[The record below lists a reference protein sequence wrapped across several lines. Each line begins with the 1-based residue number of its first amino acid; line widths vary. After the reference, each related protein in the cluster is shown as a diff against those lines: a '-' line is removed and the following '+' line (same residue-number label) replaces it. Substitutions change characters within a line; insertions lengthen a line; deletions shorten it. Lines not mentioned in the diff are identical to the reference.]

1 MGEKA
6 SDETET
12 LEEEVE
18 KLDAALEY
26 EESVEDDLS
35 KSNTNL
41 GRDLRNKNNEI
52 KYYQC
57 QLDLL
62 MAQEK
67 ALKGGDKS
75 KTVNLEEE
83 CELEIE
89 EAEEEDDYDEEGSGD
104 EEGNGDDYY
113 SDDYSESEDYDD
125 DYT

>member
-1 MGEKA
+1 MAYEHQQNCKTEIEDIQDATNDAKKEVSQLENELEKV

-12 LEEEVE
+12 LEEKVE

-26 EESVEDDLS
+26 ENSVEDDLS
-35 KSNTNL
+35 ESNTNL

-62 MAQEK
+62 MTQEK

-75 KTVNLEEE
+75 KTVN
-83 CELEIE
+83 
-89 EAEEEDDYDEEGSGD
+89 
-104 EEGNGDDYY
+104 
-113 SDDYSESEDYDD
+113 
-125 DYT
+125 